1 MCGIMPC
8 LEGGKVQLPQPRC
21 SGCPAPPAICFLL
34 QPPHSKT
41 SQRGKCRSGSASRSV
56 LPHRSGQ
63 QVLGLVPTA
72 LQMYEEPPIP
82 HNLWLCL
89 ALLTPATLP
98 PPSLETCR
106 AEKHFPPRC
115 WISPPAVA
123 LRPCGSVTGFPS
135 RASTAFL
142 TQSVACG
149 KGVGREEG
157 VGCVCVCVGGELL
170 LLQFHASICILSL
183 CMASCFFTP
192 LLFETTSCKGGR
204 GGG

>member
-34 QPPHSKT
+34 QPSHSKT
-41 SQRGKCRSGSASRSV
+41 SQRGKCRSGSSSCSV

-63 QVLGLVPTA
+63 PVLGLVPTA
-72 LQMYEEPPIP
+72 QQMYEEPPIP

-106 AEKHFPPRC
+106 TEKHFPPRC

-157 VGCVCVCVGGELL
+157 VGCVCVCRGGAVAAAVSCLNL
-170 LLQFHASICILSL
+170 YSLSL
-183 CMASCFFTP
+183 HGFLFFH
-192 LLFETTSCKGGR
+192 TTAL
-204 GGG
+204 